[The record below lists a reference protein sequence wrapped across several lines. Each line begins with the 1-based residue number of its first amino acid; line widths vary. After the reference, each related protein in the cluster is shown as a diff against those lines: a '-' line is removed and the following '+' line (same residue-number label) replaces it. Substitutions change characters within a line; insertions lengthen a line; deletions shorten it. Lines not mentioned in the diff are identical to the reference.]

1 MRRLGIVLSL
11 LLVGATAW
19 SAPATGKSDI
29 TMLAA
34 SVGDQV
40 VLADP
45 STGQTASFD
54 TGPVGWLYPAPG
66 GVLFAPDVIN
76 NRTTVI
82 DMRAL
87 AVADTIDGLT
97 MPNFGESPDRYVVLA
112 DDILVMSYP
121 ERAVMARISSEITDP
136 WQVIML
142 PEDAAMLILE
152 RRPDGSTASRLT
164 IVNLVT
170 RRVAARRALDADYVH
185 IASSTRLGLIALA
198 DAEHDQVRLMQ
209 PSAMVPVADH
219 PTDGHPRDLA
229 FVLDGMTLA
238 TALDTGSGGAL
249 ELAVFKNGKKG
260 LRLGKRHIVALP
272 SAPVRIAAAPDGD
285 RVAIAL
291 NNGAVAIVD
300 VDHREIVRTIELAG
314 RPRDLRWCDPAREGP
329 VNPEWSDGETATI
342 PGLETPTPPK
352 VDDETGALRTPGG
365 R

>member
-1 MRRLGIVLSL
+1 MRRLGIVLL
-11 LLVGATAW
+11 TFLAGATAW
-19 SAPATGKSDI
+19 GAPGKGKTDI

-45 STGQTASFD
+45 STGRTASFD

-66 GVLFAPDVIN
+66 GVLFAPDVVN

-82 DMRAL
+82 DMRSL
-87 AVADTIDGLT
+87 AVTDTIDGLT
-97 MPNFGESPDRYVVLA
+97 MPHFGESPDRYVALA
-112 DDILVMSYP
+112 DDIVVMSYP
-121 ERAVMARISSEITDP
+121 ERAVMARITSDVTDP

-152 RRPDGSTASRLT
+152 RRPDGSTDSRLA

-170 RRVAARRALDADYVH
+170 RRVAARRTLDSDYVH
-185 IASSTRLGLIALA
+185 VASSARLGLIALA
-198 DAEHDQVRLMQ
+198 DAEHDRVRLMQ
-209 PSAMVPVADH
+209 PAAMVPVADH
-219 PTDGHPRDLA
+219 PTTGHPRDVA

-249 ELAVFKNGKKG
+249 ELATFKSGKKG
-260 LRLGKRHIVALP
+260 LRLGKQHAVALP
-272 SAPVRIAAAPDGD
+272 SAPVRLASAPDGV
-285 RVAIAL
+285 RIAVAMSS
-291 NNGAVAIVD
+291 GAVAIVD
-300 VDHREIVRTIELAG
+300 ADQREIVRTLELPGQA
-314 RPRDLRWCDPAREGP
+314 RDLCWCDLTRDGP
-329 VNPEWSDGETATI
+329 IEPEWSDGETAMPEI
-342 PGLETPTPPK
+342 ETPTPPK